1 MKKYYIRMLMVL
13 LSLAVIMAV
22 FNIAAR
28 FFAEESISSRNIIAQ
43 RITREIEDNFLQAD
57 DVVNSVKSEDVDAV
71 IRTVFL
77 DRREEWQA
85 SYGRQSCPDEVKI
98 ILFSSDEKSRFTTKS
113 GTIVSGLY
121 LDNELSGLVEYVFP
135 QTKNEKLILFM
146 NICLVL
152 AVLIFLIYSFWVYK
166 KILQPFKRFSE
177 YPKKLSKGLLEKLP
191 ETKNKFFGD
200 YIWGMNMLSDKLKND
215 REAIRKLTVDRQ
227 KFVTTMVHGIKTPAS
242 SIKLLAEAISTGLY
256 NPDGKINEKD
266 AELAERIKKN
276 TEQIEELVAKAI
288 KEGETTVFEYDPKV
302 EAFYKNRI
310 EEYVTE
316 EYSNTLKINHIPFEI
331 ESDGNL
337 LINSDFDG
345 VCRILRQ
352 LMDNAI
358 KYGNGAGIALRMKS
372 NDEGHF
378 ITVEN
383 KGTPLPES
391 EVAYVFNSLWRGSN
405 SKGIEGHGIGLF
417 ESRQIARKL
426 GGDIIMRVGDNVT
439 EVTIFLP
446 KA

>member
-13 LSLAVIMAV
+13 LSLTVIMAV

-43 RITREIEDNFLQAD
+43 RITREIEEFFLQAD
-57 DVVNSVKSEDVDAV
+57 DVINSVKSEDVDAV

-77 DRREEWQA
+77 ERREEWQA
-85 SYGRQSCPDEVKI
+85 AYGKQSCPDEIKI

-121 LDNELSGLVEYVFP
+121 LDNELAGLAEYVFP

-152 AVLIFLIYSFWVYK
+152 AMLIFLIYPFWVYK

-177 YPKKLSKGLLEKLP
+177 YPKKLSKGQFNEKLP

-215 REAIRKLTVDRQ
+215 REAIKKLTVDRQ

-256 NPDGKINEKD
+256 ADGKINEKD

-276 TEQIEELVAKAI
+276 TEQIEELVTKAI
-288 KEGETTVFEYDPKV
+288 KEGETTVFDYDPKV
-302 EAFYKNRI
+302 EPFYKKRV
-310 EEYVTE
+310 EEYVVE
-316 EYSNTLKINHIPFEI
+316 EYSNTLKMNHIPFKI
-331 ESDGNL
+331 EADRNL
-337 LINSDFDG
+337 LINSDLDG

-358 KYGNGAGIALRMKS
+358 KYGNGSGIALKIKS

-378 ITVEN
+378 ISIEN
-383 KGTPLPES
+383 KGLPLPES
-391 EVAYVFNSLWRGSN
+391 EIAYVFNSLWRGSN
-405 SKGIEGHGIGLF
+405 SKGVEGHGIGLY

-426 GGDIIMRVGDNVT
+426 GGDIIMRVGENIT

-446 KA
+446 K

>member
-13 LSLAVIMAV
+13 LSLAVIIAV

-43 RITREIEDNFLQAD
+43 RITREIEENFLQFNDVD
-57 DVVNSVKSEDVDAV
+57 DVEGV
-71 IRTVFL
+71 IKTVFL
-77 DRREEWQA
+77 DRREEWQVA
-85 SYGRQSCPDEVKI
+85 YGRQSCPDEVKI
-98 ILFSSDEKSRFTTKS
+98 LLFSSDEKSKLTTKS

-121 LDNELSGLVEYVFP
+121 LDNELAGLVEYIFP
-135 QTKNEKLILFM
+135 QTKNKKLILFM
-146 NICLVL
+146 NICLVM
-152 AVLIFLIYSFWVYK
+152 AMLIFIIYSFWVYK
-166 KILQPFKRFSE
+166 KILQPFNSLSE
-177 YPKKLSKGLLEKLP
+177 YPKKLSKGQLEKLP

-227 KFVTTMVHGIKTPAS
+227 KFVTTMVHGIKTPSS

-276 TEQIEELVAKAI
+276 TEQIEELVTKAI

-310 EEYVTE
+310 EEYVAE

-405 SKGIEGHGIGLF
+405 SKGIEGHGIGLY

-426 GGDIIMRVGDNVT
+426 GGDIIMRSGNDVT
-439 EVTIFLP
+439 EVTVFLP